1 MKSCQ
6 NFDFDTDIIEI
17 YLWTLSLYG
26 FHIGKND
33 KKMLGNLENLI
44 SFDLINCFLL
54 ENSFSE
60 LFDEEKKYIIED
72 LVLNSIDITTHDVF
86 FISKLKSLKNLTL
99 LYCEF
104 INKSYESLRGIY
116 FERLEFYRFA
126 AIDSCHDDAQIVHF
140 TEEFGPNIFS
150 QQTEELSAEA

>member
-1 MKSCQ
+1 FSFLTEETCDSPSLPFLLKSLKNLEKVYLNGDHIYKILFLKNFSQFIAPKTLKVVSIISKYSMKSCQ

-26 FHIGKND
+26 FYIGKND

-60 LFDEEKKYIIED
+60 LFDEEK
-72 LVLNSIDITTHDVF
+72 
-86 FISKLKSLKNLTL
+86 
-99 LYCEF
+99 
-104 INKSYESLRGIY
+104 
-116 FERLEFYRFA
+116 
-126 AIDSCHDDAQIVHF
+126 
-140 TEEFGPNIFS
+140 NI
-150 QQTEELSAEA
+150 L